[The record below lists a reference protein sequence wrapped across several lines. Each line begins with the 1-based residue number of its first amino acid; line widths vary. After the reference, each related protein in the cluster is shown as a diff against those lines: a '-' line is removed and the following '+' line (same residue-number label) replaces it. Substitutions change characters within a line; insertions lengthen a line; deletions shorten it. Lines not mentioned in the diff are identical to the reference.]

1 MNEVFRNDDSGCL
14 SSQHLESG
22 LQLVAVRQLVQCE
35 TDAVEF
41 IGSARMFLLQQG
53 LLRNNV

>member
-1 MNEVFRNDDSGCL
+1 VNEVFRNYDSGCL
-14 SSQHLESG
+14 SSQHFESG
-22 LQLVAVRQLVQCE
+22 PRPVAVRQLVQCA

-41 IGSARMFLLQQG
+41 IGSARMLLLQQG